1 MRTRVWCMSLVLAAL
16 GVACGDQTTE
26 VNMEQEVA
34 PGAGMAGA
42 PGMMADATATSDDG
56 LVITT
61 DKDDYQPGDT
71 VDFSGSGWPANDT
84 LDIVLEDQPATHEP
98 HTWWVPVGEDGTFSD
113 STYVVDVGDIDVT
126 FTLTATSRAS
136 ARSLAV
142 QFTDANISNDV
153 AIDPNPAF
161 VQRGNFVDLTIT
173 VSFGG
178 NAVPCTAN
186 LSVSGLSTP
195 TAGEFT
201 PTSV

>member
-1 MRTRVWCMSLVLAAL
+1 MRSRSWCIALVLASL
-16 GVACGDQTTE
+16 GVACGDQATE
-26 VNMEQEVA
+26 VNVEQEVA
-34 PGAGMAGA
+34 PGASMAGG

-84 LDIVLEDQPATHEP
+84 LDIVLEDEPATHEP
-98 HTWWVPVGEDGTFSD
+98 HTWWAPVGEDGTFSD

-136 ARSLAV
+136 GRSLAV

-153 AIDPNPAF
+153 GINPLTAF
-161 VQRGNFVDLTIT
+161 VQRGN
-173 VSFGG
+173 
-178 NAVPCTAN
+178 
-186 LSVSGLSTP
+186 LSKT
-195 TAGEFT
+195 
-201 PTSV
+201 